1 MYKILLF
8 ILLSISI
15 KSFSIPPTPYNVTG
29 GGYYC
34 SEGSGIQIGLS
45 GSQSGV
51 SYQLL
56 RSGTIIMGTSI
67 VGTGS
72 QIVFPNQTVAGIY
85 TIKATNTLNESSLM
99 NGSSVVSVVS
109 STTLPGIPG
118 TISGATD
125 ACLYIPSD
133 TLIYKTTRSTN
144 TTSYLWTVPSGA
156 SIIGNNSDTFIRVK
170 YSSSFAGTLPIKV
183 SAVNSCYN
191 NSIGSARSLTIYKRV
206 ASTPGVIQKSFF
218 PSVVATSDVCD
229 VIYDTFMIRKV
240 LYATSYLWSI
250 TTATGTIRRI
260 STGANDTA
268 IRLYISADFVKDTLS
283 VRSVNACSVS
293 LPRTL
298 ALTTQRLPPTP
309 IAIVSGPGY
318 YNPCVG
324 YYITFVAASPEPTSS
339 QHRTSM
345 YHWTIP
351 RNTSIVSAY
360 YDSSFITVLFGAGY
374 TGGTVTL
381 KGGTS
386 CGTTGSSKSQ
396 AVTLG
401 DCSTP
406 NLIMVGNYIYTNIS
420 GGTPPYTC
428 SLNNGPFQ
436 PIDTIKNIPP
446 GNYTLLIKDFNGC
459 TKPINVA
466 LYDSIR
472 ITSLYYTASN
482 TTVYINS
489 NAPGTMVFKN
499 SVGSIVLSKSYT
511 EGSLRPIS
519 VSTLPVGTYT
529 ASTYNRSLIFTK

>member
-15 KSFSIPPTPYNVTG
+15 KSFSIPPTLYNITG

-34 SEGSGIQIGLS
+34 SATGSGIQIGLS

-56 RSGTIIMGTSI
+56 RSGTIIMGTPI

-72 QIVFPNQTVAGIY
+72 QIVFPNQTVAGTY

-170 YSSSFAGTLPIKV
+170 YSSSFTGTLPIKV
-183 SAVNSCYN
+183 SAINACYN
-191 NSIGSARSLTIYKRV
+191 NSIGSARSLTIYKRI
-206 ASTPGVIQKSFF
+206 ASTPGVIQKSFS

-229 VIYDTFMIRKV
+229 VIYDTFMIRNV
-240 LYATSYLWSI
+240 PYATSYIWSI
-250 TTATGTIRRI
+250 TTTTGTIRKI
-260 STGANDTA
+260 LGSNDTA
-268 IRLYISADFVKDTLS
+268 IRLYFSADFVKDTLS

-360 YDSSFITVLFGAGY
+360 YDSSFITVLFGVGY
-374 TGGTVTL
+374 TGGAVTVRGETP
-381 KGGTS
+381 
-386 CGTTGSSKSQ
+386 CGQLGSSKSQ

-401 DCSTP
+401 DCSAP
-406 NLIMVGNYIYTNIS
+406 NLVSVGNYIYPNVS

-436 PIDTIKNIPP
+436 PIDTFKNLSP
-446 GNYTLLIKDFNGC
+446 GNYTILIKDFNGC

-472 ITSLYYTASN
+472 ISSFYYNTSNKSI
-482 TTVYINS
+482 YINS
-489 NAPGTMVFKN
+489 NASGTLYIRN
-499 SVGSIVLSKSYT
+499 SLGVLITAKAFA
-511 EGSLRPIS
+511 GGALRAIS
-519 VSTLPVGTYT
+519 VSTLTPGTYT
-529 ASTYNRSLIFTK
+529 ATAYDRVITFTL